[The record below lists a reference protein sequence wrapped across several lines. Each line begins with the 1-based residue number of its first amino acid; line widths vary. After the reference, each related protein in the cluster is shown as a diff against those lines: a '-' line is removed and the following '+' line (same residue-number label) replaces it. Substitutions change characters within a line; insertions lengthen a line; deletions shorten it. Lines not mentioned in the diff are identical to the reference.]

1 MVTKRILKPPLTKVI
16 TAMNRLNEF
25 ENQWVAK
32 INEYLT
38 SQLNQQV
45 QQPLLRKAMAYSVV
59 AGGKRLRPLLT
70 LATLTTFGVTITE
83 DQMKAATALELVH
96 TYSLIHDDLPAMDN
110 DDLRRGGK
118 PTNHVQFGEDIAIL
132 AGDALLTLAFE
143 WLATNQLPANQQAQL
158 VMGMA
163 QAAGPNGMVAGQVD
177 DVANE
182 ANQLTLDQLMQLHKR
197 KTGDLIHY
205 AVLSGLIMAEIN
217 DRTQWLR
224 FADSFGLAFQIY
236 DDILDITSNE
246 AELGKPVAQDGNK
259 NTYPNLLGLDGAY
272 QKLAVTIAEGKQ
284 ALMLAEQQ
292 TGMDTSLLASFFSY
306 FKLDEEK

>member
-1 MVTKRILKPPLTKVI
+1 
-16 TAMNRLNEF
+16 MNRLNEF
-25 ENQWVAK
+25 ETQWVAK

-110 DDLRRGGK
+110 DDLRRGK

-143 WLATNQLPANQQAQL
+143 WLATNQLPANQQVQL

-217 DRTQWLR
+217 DRTRWLR

>member
-1 MVTKRILKPPLTKVI
+1 
-16 TAMNRLNEF
+16 MNRLNEF

-110 DDLRRGGK
+110 DDLRRGK

>member
-1 MVTKRILKPPLTKVI
+1 
-16 TAMNRLNEF
+16 
-25 ENQWVAK
+25 
-32 INEYLT
+32 
-38 SQLNQQV
+38 
-45 QQPLLRKAMAYSVV
+45 
-59 AGGKRLRPLLT
+59 
-70 LATLTTFGVTITE
+70 
-83 DQMKAATALELVH
+83 
-96 TYSLIHDDLPAMDN
+96 
-110 DDLRRGGK
+110 
-118 PTNHVQFGEDIAIL
+118 
-132 AGDALLTLAFE
+132 
-143 WLATNQLPANQQAQL
+143 
-158 VMGMA
+158 
-163 QAAGPNGMVAGQVD
+163 MVAGQVD

>member
-1 MVTKRILKPPLTKVI
+1 
-16 TAMNRLNEF
+16 MNKLNEF
-25 ENQWVAK
+25 ETQWVTK

-38 SQLNQQV
+38 SQLKQQI
-45 QQPLLRKAMAYSVV
+45 QQPLLNEAMTYSVA

-70 LATLTTFGVTITE
+70 LATLTTFNVSITE
-83 DQMKAATALELVH
+83 DRLKAATALELVH

-110 DDLRRGGK
+110 DDLRRGK
-118 PTNHVQFGEDIAIL
+118 PTNHVKFGEDIAIL

-143 WLATNQLPANQQAQL
+143 WLTTNQLSTQQQVQL
-158 VMGMA
+158 VAGIA

-205 AVLSGLIMAEIN
+205 AVLSGLIMADATDYTN
-217 DRTQWLR
+217 WLQ

-236 DDILDITSNE
+236 DDILDVTSNE
-246 AELGKPVAQDGNK
+246 ADLGKPVAQDGNK

-272 QKLAVTIAEGKQ
+272 QKLATTIEEGRQ
-284 ALMLAEQQ
+284 ALQLAEEQ
-292 TGMDTSLLASFFSY
+292 TGLNTTLLESFFSY
-306 FKLDEEK
+306 FKLNEEN

>member
-1 MVTKRILKPPLTKVI
+1 M
-16 TAMNRLNEF
+16 NEF

-110 DDLRRGGK
+110 DDLRRGK

>member
-1 MVTKRILKPPLTKVI
+1 
-16 TAMNRLNEF
+16 MNSLNEF
-25 ENQWVAK
+25 ETQWVVK

-45 QQPLLRKAMAYSVV
+45 QQPLLREAMAYSVV

-70 LATLTTFGVTITE
+70 LATLTTFGVTINE

-110 DDLRRGGK
+110 DDLRRGK

-246 AELGKPVAQDGNK
+246 ADLGKPVAQDGNK

-306 FKLDEEK
+306 FKLNEEK

>member
-1 MVTKRILKPPLTKVI
+1 MVTKRILKPLTKVI
-16 TAMNRLNEF
+16 TAMNSLNEF
-25 ENQWVAK
+25 ETQWVVK

-45 QQPLLRKAMAYSVV
+45 QQPLLREAMAYSVV

-110 DDLRRGGK
+110 DDLRRGK

>member
-1 MVTKRILKPPLTKVI
+1 
-16 TAMNRLNEF
+16 MNRLNEF
-25 ENQWVAK
+25 ETQWVAK

-45 QQPLLRKAMAYSVV
+45 QQPLLREAMAYSVV

-110 DDLRRGGK
+110 DDLRRGK

-246 AELGKPVAQDGNK
+246 ADLGKPVAQDGNK

-272 QKLAVTIAEGKQ
+272 QKLAVTIADGKQ

>member
-1 MVTKRILKPPLTKVI
+1 
-16 TAMNRLNEF
+16 MNRLNEF
-25 ENQWVAK
+25 ETQWVAK

-45 QQPLLRKAMAYSVV
+45 QQPLLREAMAYSVV

-110 DDLRRGGK
+110 DDLRRGK

-246 AELGKPVAQDGNK
+246 TELGKPVAQDGNK

>member
-1 MVTKRILKPPLTKVI
+1 M
-16 TAMNRLNEF
+16 
-25 ENQWVAK
+25 
-32 INEYLT
+32 
-38 SQLNQQV
+38 
-45 QQPLLRKAMAYSVV
+45 
-59 AGGKRLRPLLT
+59 
-70 LATLTTFGVTITE
+70 
-83 DQMKAATALELVH
+83 
-96 TYSLIHDDLPAMDN
+96 
-110 DDLRRGGK
+110 
-118 PTNHVQFGEDIAIL
+118 
-132 AGDALLTLAFE
+132 TLAFE

-246 AELGKPVAQDGNK
+246 TELGKPVAQDGNK

>member
-1 MVTKRILKPPLTKVI
+1 
-16 TAMNRLNEF
+16 MNRLNEF

-110 DDLRRGGK
+110 DDLRRGK

-163 QAAGPNGMVAGQVD
+163 QAAGPN
-177 DVANE
+177 
-182 ANQLTLDQLMQLHKR
+182 
-197 KTGDLIHY
+197 
-205 AVLSGLIMAEIN
+205 
-217 DRTQWLR
+217 
-224 FADSFGLAFQIY
+224 
-236 DDILDITSNE
+236 
-246 AELGKPVAQDGNK
+246 DG
-259 NTYPNLLGLDGAY
+259 
-272 QKLAVTIAEGKQ
+272 
-284 ALMLAEQQ
+284 
-292 TGMDTSLLASFFSY
+292 SWSS
-306 FKLDEEK
+306 